1 MIGKCK
7 SCNKEYKYFDS
18 QQSGTFCSRECTQ
31 DYRVKTIMES
41 GTAKKGN
48 AVTYLKRFVEYKCS
62 CCGISEWNGK
72 DIRLQIEHKDG
83 NPKNNTIENVCWL
96 CPNCHT
102 QTETWGSRNAKG
114 EARQRILE
122 GGINGNKNSR
132 KDNKSKLSIAELEE
146 L

>member
-83 NPKNNTIENVCWL
+83 NPKN
-96 CPNCHT
+96 
-102 QTETWGSRNAKG
+102 K
-114 EARQRILE
+114 
-122 GGINGNKNSR
+122 K
-132 KDNKSKLSIAELEE
+132 
-146 L
+146 